1 MLHVILLPYAES
13 KRVALCAI
21 VRDISACDRS
31 LERKSL
37 QKLHDHQSAH
47 HAVREILCWRESERG
62 GKGIFIVHRISLES
76 RTKGKAL

>member
-13 KRVALCAI
+13 KRVVLCAI

-62 GKGIFIVHRISLES
+62 GKGIFIIHGVGLES
-76 RTKGKAL
+76 RMAEHAL